1 MSLAIENR
9 PAVSKGRT
17 QYQYAAFISYRH
29 APLDRAWAKRL
40 HAALETYRVPAR
52 LRKEHGLPARIG
64 RVFRD
69 EEELSASSDLS
80 RSIEAALLQSRY
92 LIVVC
97 SPRTPQSEW

>member
-1 MSLAIENR
+1 MSLVVEQPPHVAAGQAR
-9 PAVSKGRT
+9 
-17 QYQYAAFISYRH
+17 YQYAAFISYRH

-40 HAALETYRVPAR
+40 HAALETYRVPPR
-52 LRKEHGLPARIG
+52 LCAAHGLPARIG

-69 EEELSASSDLS
+69 GEELSASSDLS

-97 SPRTPQSEW
+97 SPRTPGS